1 VKAKDIR
8 RRSESDLHEE
18 IKRLEIAAFDSRFKG
33 QTEEKSDRGLLR
45 RTRRDVARI
54 HTILRERAIGQA
66 QAAGATATVEAAK
79 PAPKQAVKTAAKPA
93 AKPTAKAAAKPA
105 AAKAAGGTKKKE

>member
-54 HTILRERAIGQA
+54 RTILRERELGQA
-66 QAAGATATVEAAK
+66 QAPGATATVVAAKPVAKAAK
-79 PAPKQAVKTAAKPA
+79 PA
-93 AKPTAKAAAKPA
+93 AKAAAKPA
-105 AAKAAGGTKKKE
+105 PSKAAGGKKRKE